1 MNSSPSVVATERSA
15 GAAPVALPNYGIDAD
30 RVLSTDGLLAAA
42 RRRLAGRYAIDQFG
56 GDPHLMDLVA
66 RVPAALIRVEV
77 EGAEHLPRSGPALL
91 VANRGFG
98 LAEPLVLGLAIRR
111 AAGRRL
117 RVVGAPEA
125 PLLGPA
131 ARKLGAVGYRPD
143 DIAALLRAGHLAAA
157 PLGMTWLRA
166 GAGEAPRALVA
177 ATLGFPVVPVAIR
190 PGGPFN
196 LAIRPW
202 RVVVGE
208 PLLPP
213 PGTTPDDQLA
223 AAELSEQVRD
233 AVRGL
238 LLDAG

>member
-1 MNSSPSVVATERSA
+1 VNGFPRVMATERSV
-15 GAAPVALPNYGIDAD
+15 GAVPVALPNYGIDAD
-30 RVLSTDGLLAAA
+30 RVLSTDGLFAAA
-42 RRRLAGRYAIDQFG
+42 RRRFDGHYAIDQFG

-66 RVPAALIRVEV
+66 WVPAALIRVDV

-98 LAEPLVLGLAIRR
+98 VVEPLVLGLAIRR

-117 RVVGAPEA
+117 RVVGAPEV
-125 PLLGPA
+125 PLIGPA

-166 GAGEAPRALVA
+166 GAGEAPRAMVA
-177 ATLGFPVVPVAIR
+177 ATLGFPVVPVALR
-190 PGGPFN
+190 PGGPLN

-213 PGTTPDDQLA
+213 PDTRPDDHLA

-233 AVRGL
+233 AVRA
-238 LLDAG
+238 LLDAS